1 MVGPGAGCFTSGG
14 VSCFLASLVLV
25 MVLVLLGSGVCGFD
39 EEGAAGVLPGGE
51 YGFLTMTGF
60 IIRLVAAGLVP
71 LFEPVAGGVGAD

>member
-1 MVGPGAGCFTSGG
+1 MVSVVPA
-14 VSCFLASLVLV
+14 

-51 YGFLTMTGF
+51 YGFLTMTGLMM
-60 IIRLVAAGLVP
+60 RLVVAGLVP